1 MKTAHSCGKR
11 LYIGGKSY
19 VTSNTDLDEH
29 VSFNGMAIS
38 GNGHVVIGKYF
49 HSGPGCQIITSFHKY
64 EGDQIPYNSQYI
76 DKDVNIGDCV
86 WLGNNVIILGG
97 VTIGEGAVFKQNLL
111 YVKMYLHML

>member
-49 HSGPGCQIITSFHKY
+49 HSGPGCQIITSFHNVRVIKY
-64 EGDQIPYNSQYI
+64 LMIVS
-76 DKDVNIGDCV
+76 
-86 WLGNNVIILGG
+86 IL
-97 VTIGEGAVFKQNLL
+97 TKMSILETVFGWET
-111 YVKMYLHML
+111 M